1 MFGLSIGKDAQE
13 RNCDWKEPK
22 DWNKEIVETA
32 GFVPLEVR
40 FQKLQE
46 NGIRLQLR
54 ASEFDSVDMQ
64 KLYLDDQYRIE
75 PDDELEDIEVKL
87 AARQAYINELQKERS
102 ENTNG
107 EVKSEVKNS
116 KPEKTESE
124 DDEVV

>member
-1 MFGLSIGKDAQE
+1 MFSLPIGNDAKK
-13 RNCDWKEPK
+13 RNSAWIVPE
-22 DWNKEIVETA
+22 DWNKQIVETA

-64 KLYLDDQYRIE
+64 KIYLDDDYRIE

-87 AARQAYINELQKERS
+87 AARQAYINELQKERNKNLNDEVIS
-102 ENTNG
+102 EDKT
-107 EVKSEVKNS
+107 S
-116 KPEKTESE
+116 KPEKTESD